1 MAQTMSV
8 EQIKKERVYS
18 FQIPTNAQGV
28 LYSRTCIFIVE
39 KQACIEISYYP
50 LKFTVL

>member
-8 EQIKKERVYS
+8 EQIKKERVYP

-28 LYSRTCIFIVE
+28 LYSRTCIFLVE
-39 KQACIEISYYP
+39 KQTYIEISYYL
-50 LKFTVL
+50 LKFTFL